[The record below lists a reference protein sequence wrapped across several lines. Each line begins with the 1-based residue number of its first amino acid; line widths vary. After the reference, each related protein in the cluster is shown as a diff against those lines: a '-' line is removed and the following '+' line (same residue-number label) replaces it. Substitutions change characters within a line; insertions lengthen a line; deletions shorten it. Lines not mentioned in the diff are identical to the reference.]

1 MRFAALGGWGLWL
14 KKAAPTNWCVRVVPV
29 RAQGADH
36 QHPHF
41 PAPPVRVMYSV
52 CLWGFETIDGACGD
66 CRTVK
71 PLWASAAEYVL
82 AAAAGVCGLAQRRG
96 VCHRATYWRHS
107 S

>member
-41 PAPPVRVMYSV
+41 PAPPVCVMYSLSV
-52 CLWGFETIDGACGD
+52 GITKRSMVRMWGLSNCQ
-66 CRTVK
+66 
-71 PLWASAAEYVL
+71 ASL
-82 AAAAGVCGLAQRRG
+82 GFRC
-96 VCHRATYWRHS
+96 
-107 S
+107 